1 MKRQI
6 LKTLAAL
13 LALLALAAGC
23 AKEPQAAAPAGAE
36 AEVSFTVSSPEIMTR
51 AIADGNT
58 VDKVDCYV
66 YDSSGSIV
74 GGDETYPIS
83 QTVDMTGGK
92 AEFKVRLVT
101 GQTYS
106 FLFWAYKDG
115 KSHYELDEATGKV
128 TVSYTGAVSNDES
141 RDAFYAYRKDVKIAG
156 AVSETVTLKR
166 PFAQVNFGTTAADIA
181 AAKAAGIEVAKSC
194 VKLTGLAN
202 ELNLKDGSV
211 SGNVTAEFAAAPLPA
226 DTEVLTVKGADYR
239 YVATNYVL
247 VGAGQKSLSDVEL
260 KLYKENDANPVNT
273 LKVPNAPLQGNY
285 RTNIVGDLFTSQLI
299 HSIVVGP
306 DFDDP
311 DNPVDLENINCTA
324 ALEALFAN
332 GGSARLAED
341 LTVTESI
348 TLSSGKTVA
357 LDLNGK
363 TIDGTGC
370 RALVVNGG
378 DLTVTGNGKMVAA
391 NTTGD
396 DNALINVYS
405 GKLTVNEVY
414 FEGANA
420 CIAVIDDGVA
430 DIKNATMKALDGG
443 CCLLAAGGTINV
455 SGLKFTCE
463 GDDPDGPGACWAQN
477 NGTINIYGGSFEA
490 APLNNVTHQAE
501 VDQANYCL
509 YDYNDATAYGYVR
522 GTINVYGGTFKD
534 FNPADNYSHHS
545 FLADGYQATKIGDI
559 YYVTKQGVT
568 PAASQDSFDA
578 ATAVENANITLVPG
592 TYTLPTTVA
601 NGVTIK
607 GESGN
612 EVIDCSATATVSAK
626 DVTIANV
633 IVKGNGASE
642 SKSSIAVNGV
652 NTTVTGCTFTDGRQ
666 STYGSDISVSNGSG
680 SVTTVS
686 GCDFRKSGFRG
697 VMIWNTG
704 EEVKIDNC
712 LFDNTYPFNCD
723 AGTGKITVTD
733 SELNGWT
740 SYTNGLELVSF
751 TDCRFGKSTSGYA
764 YLVPYSKTVVKNC
777 TFSADFCV
785 RPRGSDTFTIE
796 FINCK
801 YADGSTVTSAI
812 MYTEPENR
820 NVSWIIDGVTYNYE

>member
-74 GGDETYPIS
+74 VGDETYPIS

-226 DTEVLTVKGADYR
+226 DTEVLTVKGTDYR

-260 KLYKENDANPVNT
+260 KLYKENDATPVNT

-311 DNPVDLENINCTA
+311 DYGWAGETQEPVLDGDTYLITTA
-324 ALEALFAN
+324 AELAWVAEKVNAGTNNFSGKTVKLQDDINLFNHAWTPIGIMKYTPGKSFYGTLDGNGKTISNLNVTDTTPEWASAGLFGGTVSATVKDLNIENATVRSTHYAGVIVGYAQEGTQILNCKVSNVSVTSAAEFLESSGEWDNGDKAGAIAGHFEGIKIDGCTVKNATIQGYRDLGGIAGIVNYETGAVTNNALEGEVTINVDKTHNYN
-332 GGSARLAED
+332 GWTDNNNFNAGAYVGRIGGALATVSGNTGEATIIYSQLTASTGTEFSDAVASVPADGSP
-341 LTVTESI
+341 VSI
-348 TLSSGKTVA
+348 TLSQDIAGDGVVAKAGQNIIVDMGGHTIDMTGAPVGSSGTQNQVFQLLKGSKVTLKNGTIKSNVTGVKMYIQNYSDLTLENVVLDASGNSNVLYVLSNNHGTVKIIGSTSILAAEGKTAFDVYYWPPSYA
-357 LDLNGK
+357 
-363 TIDGTGC
+363 DG
-370 RALVVNGG
+370 VNV
-378 DLTVTGNGKMVAA
+378 TV
-391 NTTGD
+391 NTTGKIQG
-396 DNALINVYS
+396 NIEYAC
-405 GKLTVNEVY
+405 
-414 FEGANA
+414 ANGYESDCA
-420 CIAVIDDGVA
+420 AKSSLVIE
-430 DIKNATMKALDGG
+430 NATLVNSKFNTDLGSPNMKIAKAIFAD
-443 CCLLAAGGTINV
+443 
-455 SGLKFTCE
+455 E
-463 GDDPDGPGACWAQN
+463 
-477 NGTINIYGGSFEA
+477 EA
-490 APLNNVTHQAE
+490 AKAWLPS
-501 VDQANYCL
+501 
-509 YDYNDATAYGYVR
+509 G
-522 GTINVYGGTFKD
+522 
-534 FNPADNYSHHS
+534 
-545 FLADGYQATKIGDI
+545 
-559 YYVTKQGVT
+559 
-568 PAASQDSFDA
+568 
-578 ATAVENANITLVPG
+578 
-592 TYTLPTTVA
+592 YTLTTDDDYY
-601 NGVTIK
+601 K
-607 GESGN
+607 
-612 EVIDCSATATVSAK
+612 
-626 DVTIANV
+626 
-633 IVKGNGASE
+633 
-642 SKSSIAVNGV
+642 
-652 NTTVTGCTFTDGRQ
+652 
-666 STYGSDISVSNGSG
+666 
-680 SVTTVS
+680 
-686 GCDFRKSGFRG
+686 
-697 VMIWNTG
+697 
-704 EEVKIDNC
+704 
-712 LFDNTYPFNCD
+712 
-723 AGTGKITVTD
+723 
-733 SELNGWT
+733 
-740 SYTNGLELVSF
+740 
-751 TDCRFGKSTSGYA
+751 
-764 YLVPYSKTVVKNC
+764 
-777 TFSADFCV
+777 
-785 RPRGSDTFTIE
+785 
-796 FINCK
+796 
-801 YADGSTVTSAI
+801 AI
-812 MYTEPENR
+812 R
-820 NVSWIIDGVTYNYE
+820 